1 MEESGVTKKQ
11 KKTKEKNKPRISWKN
26 EIYVKT
32 FLETCI
38 QQVAEYG
45 RSSGSLKPQSWD
57 HVMKTLKSTHNLVV
71 DQKQMKNHYDYLK
84 GKYQAWC
91 KLKNHFK
98 NFYDSSTNTFNL
110 SEEEWDHWTKE
121 NPKAECLKTSPLTF
135 PDLCTQLF
143 DGVASTSTNVRG
155 SNSTR
160 PRTITQ
166 PNESE
171 PNELIVLGIE
181 EGVINQAQGSSNPS
195 HNIST
200 PSTPSHA
207 STPSFDLEERRP
219 TKRARQSLNQSNNT
233 RLEEEMSNA
242 LKLMVHKDSG
252 PSVQECKDKLH
263 DLGWGAQNSL
273 HKMALGI
280 FCESA
285 SYREAWMILE
295 EDEIENWVLM
305 VARKLGYIV

>member
-1 MEESGVTKKQ
+1 MFDF
-11 KKTKEKNKPRISWKN
+11 W
-26 EIYVKT
+26 
-32 FLETCI
+32 I
-38 QQVAEYG
+38 Q
-45 RSSGSLKPQSWD
+45 
-57 HVMKTLKSTHNLVV
+57 
-71 DQKQMKNHYDYLK
+71 
-84 GKYQAWC
+84 
-91 KLKNHFK
+91 
-98 NFYDSSTNTFNL
+98 
-110 SEEEWDHWTKE
+110 E

-143 DGVASTSTNVRG
+143 DGVASTSTNGRG

-166 PNESE
+166 PNEPE

-200 PSTPSHA
+200 PSTPSHS
-207 STPSFDLEERRP
+207 STPSFEGDRPRQINGDNPNLEERRP

-242 LKLMVHKDSG
+242 LKLMVQKDSG
-252 PSVQECKDKLH
+252 PSVQECKDKLN